1 MKKMYFSEK
10 STEGE
15 YIKEGEHIWPP
26 SKIIYMKY
34 LLILLGRMF
43 LTLKHAVINIYKNSV
58 KTIFYKKIYKIQALL
73 KTCFEN

>member
-1 MKKMYFSEK
+1 MYFSEK

-15 YIKEGEHIWPP
+15 YIKEGEHICLP

-58 KTIFYKKIYKIQALL
+58 KTIFYKTNIQD
-73 KTCFEN
+73 TSIVENMF